1 MNVWN
6 KSVLPE
12 RFGMTEQNV
21 PLLQVENL
29 VKSYP
34 AEEGGFLAGLLGG
47 SGQRIPA
54 LNGISFTLN
63 EGETLG
69 LIGESGSGKSAL
81 ARIIAGQEKPDKGR
95 AYFRGKLL
103 TAMGESE
110 IRSLS
115 PHLRYLEE
123 DALTG
128 LTNDPKNRVDR
139 LLFDLAEKYPPQGG
153 GSVREAGMRLLT
165 RVGLNEIYLN
175 RFPNQL
181 SGGERQRL
189 ALARALLLRPRLIV
203 ADEPVSNLDL
213 TTRTSML
220 NLMKQIGHESKIAFI
235 FISHDPSMVRYF
247 AGEGRIAILFAGRFM
262 EEIPAREVFNKATHP
277 YTKTLLEV
285 NSAPSPLPG
294 GALDPDMAFTEME
307 RVDSNTLPLDTLE
320 NELSDEGNVAASAQ
334 LAAARRQGCPFY
346 RWCPE
351 KFDRCTEV
359 TPQLLPVTRRLD
371 EGQYVPLAQE
381 EIDPTHR
388 AACLRYID
396 Q

>member
-1 MNVWN
+1 
-6 KSVLPE
+6 
-12 RFGMTEQNV
+12 
-21 PLLQVENL
+21 
-29 VKSYP
+29 
-34 AEEGGFLAGLLGG
+34 
-47 SGQRIPA
+47 
-54 LNGISFTLN
+54 
-63 EGETLG
+63 
-69 LIGESGSGKSAL
+69 
-81 ARIIAGQEKPDKGR
+81 
-95 AYFRGKLL
+95 
-103 TAMGESE
+103 MGDSE
-110 IRSLS
+110 IKSLS

-153 GSVREAGMRLLT
+153 GSVREAGLRLLK
-165 RVGLNEIYLN
+165 RVGLNETYLT

-220 NLMKQIGHESKIAFI
+220 NLMKQIGREAKIAFI
-235 FISHDPSMVRYF
+235 FISHDPSMVRFF

-262 EEIPAREVFNKATHP
+262 EEIPAREVFNRATHP

-294 GALDPDMAFTEME
+294 GALDPEMAFTEME
-307 RVDSNTLPLDTLE
+307 RVDSHALPLDTLE

-334 LAAARRQGCPFY
+334 LAAARRPGCPFY

-351 KFDRCTEV
+351 HFEQCTEV
-359 TPQLLPVTRRLD
+359 TPQLLQVTRRL
-371 EGQYVPLAQE
+371 EGAEYAPLAPEEQE
-381 EIDPTHR
+381 PGQQ
-388 AACLRYID
+388 AACLRYTD
-396 Q
+396 QLA

>member
-1 MNVWN
+1 
-6 KSVLPE
+6 
-12 RFGMTEQNV
+12 MTEQNV
-21 PLLQVENL
+21 PLLEVVNL

-34 AEEGGFLAGLLGG
+34 AEDGGFFSGLLGG

-54 LNGISFTLN
+54 LNGVSFTLN

-81 ARIIAGQEKPDKGR
+81 ARIIAGQEKADKGKVI
-95 AYFRGKLL
+95 FRGKSITSMNENELKTL
-103 TAMGESE
+103 
-110 IRSLS
+110 R
-115 PHLRYLEE
+115 PHLRYLAE
-123 DALTG
+123 DSLTG

-139 LLFDLAEKYPPQGG
+139 LLYDLAEKYPPSGG
-153 GSVREAGMRLLT
+153 GSAREAGTRMLH
-165 RVGLNEIYLN
+165 RVGLNEDYLT

-203 ADEPVSNLDL
+203 ADEPVSNLDM
-213 TTRTSML
+213 TTRTTML
-220 NLMKQIGHESKIAFI
+220 NLMKQLGREYKIAFI
-235 FISHDPSMVRYF
+235 FISHDPSMVRFF
-247 AGEGRIAILFAGRFM
+247 AGTGRIAVIFAGRFM
-262 EEIPAREVFNKATHP
+262 EELPAREVFNRATHP

-307 RVDSNTLPLDTLE
+307 RVDANTMPLDTLE
-320 NELSDEGNVAASAQ
+320 GELSADGNIAASAQ
-334 LAAARRQGCPFY
+334 LAAANRQGCPFY

-351 KFDRCTEV
+351 NFERCPTETPLLLTV
-359 TPQLLPVTRRLD
+359 TKKL
-371 EGQYVPLAQE
+371 EGDQYVPLLPE
-381 EIDPTHR
+381 ELEPGYK
-388 AACLRYID
+388 AACFRYID

>member
-1 MNVWN
+1 
-6 KSVLPE
+6 
-12 RFGMTEQNV
+12 MTEQNT
-21 PLLQVENL
+21 PLLEVVNL
-29 VKSYP
+29 TKSYP
-34 AEEGGFLAGLLGG
+34 AEDGGFLSSLLGG
-47 SGQRIPA
+47 TGQRIPA

-81 ARIIAGQEKPDKGR
+81 ARIIAGEEKADKGKVI
-95 AYFRGKLL
+95 FRGKSI
-103 TAMGESE
+103 TAMNENE
-110 IRSLS
+110 LKTLR
-115 PHLRYLEE
+115 PHLRYLAE

-139 LLFDLAEKYPPQGG
+139 LLYDLAEKYPQGG
-153 GSVREAGMRLLT
+153 NAREAANRMLH
-165 RVGLNEIYLN
+165 RVGLNEDYLS

-189 ALARALLLRPRLIV
+189 ALARALIIRPRLIV

-220 NLMKQIGHESKIAFI
+220 NLMKQLGREAKIAFI

-247 AGEGRIAILFAGRFM
+247 TESGRIAIMFAGRLM
-262 EEIPAREVFNKATHP
+262 EEVPGRQLFSRATHP
-277 YTKTLLEV
+277 YTKSLLEV

-294 GALDPDMAFTEME
+294 GALDPALAFTEME
-307 RVDSNTLPLDTLE
+307 RVDAHTLHLETLE
-320 NELSDEGNVAASAQ
+320 SELSAEGNIAAAAQ
-334 LAAARRQGCPFY
+334 LAAANRQGCPFY

-351 KFDRCTEV
+351 HFERCQNE
-359 TPQLLPVTRRLD
+359 TPQLLTVTKKL
-371 EGQYVPLAQE
+371 EGVQYVPLTPD
-381 EIDPTHR
+381 EIEPVQR

>member
-1 MNVWN
+1 
-6 KSVLPE
+6 
-12 RFGMTEQNV
+12 MTEQNV

-34 AEEGGFLAGLLGG
+34 ADEGGFLAGLLGG

-63 EGETLG
+63 EGETIG

-95 AYFRGKLL
+95 VYFQGKTL
-103 TAMGESE
+103 TAMGEGE
-110 IRSLS
+110 IKTLS
-115 PHLRYLEE
+115 PHLRYLAE

-128 LTNDPKNRVDR
+128 LTNDPKNRVDH

-153 GSVREAGMRLLT
+153 GSVRDAGMRLLT
-165 RVGLNEIYLN
+165 RVGLNADYLT

-220 NLMKQIGHESKIAFI
+220 KLMQQIGRESKIAFI

-247 AGEGRIAILFAGRFM
+247 AGEGRIAILFAGRLM
-262 EEIPAREVFNKATHP
+262 EEMPAREVFNLATHP

-285 NSAPSPLPG
+285 SSAPSPLPG
-294 GALDPDMAFTEME
+294 GALDPQMAFTEME
-307 RVDSNTLPLDTLE
+307 RVDSNTLHLDTLE
-320 NELSDEGNVAASAQ
+320 SELSADGNIAASAQ
-334 LAAARRQGCPFY
+334 LAAANRQGCPFY

-351 KFDRCTEV
+351 NFDRCTEV
-359 TPQLLPVTRRLD
+359 TPQLLTVTKRLAAG
-371 EGQYVPLAQE
+371 EYVPLAE
-381 EIDPTHR
+381 EELDPTHR
-388 AACLRYID
+388 AACLRYIA

>member
-1 MNVWN
+1 
-6 KSVLPE
+6 
-12 RFGMTEQNV
+12 MTDQNA
-21 PLLQVENL
+21 PLLQVINL

-34 AEEGGFLAGLLGG
+34 AEDGGFLSGLLGG

-54 LNGISFTLN
+54 LNGVSFTLN
-63 EGETLG
+63 EGEILG

-95 AYFRGKLL
+95 VIFRGKNVS
-103 TAMGESE
+103 AMSEGEVKTL
-110 IRSLS
+110 R
-115 PHLRYLEE
+115 PHLRYLSE

-139 LLFDLAEKYPPQGG
+139 LLFDLIEKFPPSGG
-153 GSVREAGMRLLT
+153 GSAREAATRMLQ
-165 RVGLNEIYLN
+165 RVGLNDDYLN

-213 TTRTSML
+213 NTRTGML
-220 NLMKQIGHESKIAFI
+220 NLMKQLGREYKIAFI
-235 FISHDPSMVRYF
+235 FISHDPSMVRFF
-247 AGEGRIAILFAGRFM
+247 AGNGRIGLLFAGRLM
-262 EEIPAREVFNKATHP
+262 EELPARELFSRGTHP

-285 NSAPSPLPG
+285 NPAPSPLPG
-294 GALDPDMAFTEME
+294 SALDPARAFTEME
-307 RVDSNTLPLDTLE
+307 RVDSNTLHLDTLE
-320 NELSDEGNVAASAQ
+320 SESSEEGNIAASAQ
-334 LAAARRQGCPFY
+334 LAAANHQGCPFY

-351 KFDRCTEV
+351 QFERCPVE
-359 TPQLLPVTRRLD
+359 TPQLLTVTKKLV
-371 EGQYVPLAQE
+371 EGQYLPLDPA
-381 EIDPTHR
+381 EIEPSHR

>member
-1 MNVWN
+1 M
-6 KSVLPE
+6 
-12 RFGMTEQNV
+12 

-29 VKSYP
+29 TKSYP
-34 AEEGGFLAGLLGG
+34 AEEGGFLAGLLAG

-81 ARIIAGQEKPDKGR
+81 ARIIAGQEKPDKGKVF
-95 AYFRGKLL
+95 FRGKMV
-103 TAMGESE
+103 TTMGDGE
-110 IRSLS
+110 IKSLS
-115 PHLRYLEE
+115 PHLRYLSE

-153 GSVREAGMRLLT
+153 GSVRDAGMRLLK
-165 RVGLNEIYLN
+165 RVGLNEDYLT

-220 NLMKQIGHESKIAFI
+220 NLMKQIGHEAKIAFI
-235 FISHDPSMVRYF
+235 FISHDPSMVRFF
-247 AGEGRIAILFAGRFM
+247 AGEGRIAILFAGRLM
-262 EEIPAREVFNKATHP
+262 EELPAREVFNLAAHP

-285 NSAPSPLPG
+285 NAAPSPLPG
-294 GALDPDMAFTEME
+294 GALDPDMAFTEMA
-307 RVDSNTLPLDTLE
+307 RVDSNALPLDTLE
-320 NELSDEGNVAASAQ
+320 SELSAEGNIAASAQ
-334 LAAARRQGCPFY
+334 LAAANSHGCPFY
-346 RWCPE
+346 HWCPE
-351 KFDRCTEV
+351 SFERCQEV
-359 TPQLLPVTRRLD
+359 TPQMLMVTKRL
-371 EGQYVPLAQE
+371 EAGQYVPIAAEDIEPIHQ
-381 EIDPTHR
+381 